1 MLGLAPVEIV
11 LLGDRTDTRGRERL
25 LTFPWLMEQHR
36 THGDDRW
43 FDVTLISN
51 FVLLDM
57 SHVYFGV
64 HIGNLSPLLFDIWIN
79 TIQLHFN

>member
-1 MLGLAPVEIV
+1 MLGLALVEIV
-11 LLGDRTDTRGRERL
+11 LLGDRTDSRGRECL
-25 LTFPWLMEQHR
+25 LTYSRSMEQHR

-57 SHVYFGV
+57 SNVYFGV
-64 HIGNLSPLLFDIWIN
+64 HIVNLSPLLFDIWIN
-79 TIQLHFN
+79 TIQLHLN